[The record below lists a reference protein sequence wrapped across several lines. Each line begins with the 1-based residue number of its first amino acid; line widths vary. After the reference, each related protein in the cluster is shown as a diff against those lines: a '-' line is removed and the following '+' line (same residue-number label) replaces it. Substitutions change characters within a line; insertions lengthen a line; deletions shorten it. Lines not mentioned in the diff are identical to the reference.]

1 MILTFSLDAS
11 LHPDPSVIQISR
23 DGVLLTICDATRSVL
38 PCAVV
43 PSSVDANGDL
53 TVTVY
58 TLHASTWNFAVHQPF
73 AYTGFFQPVD
83 NPPTLNSVKAG
94 SAIPVKFSLGGNQS
108 LAVLARGYPV
118 SQKVTCSSTSPID
131 AIEQTVNAGSSSL
144 TFSSSSNQ
152 YTYVW
157 KSDSTWAGTCRTF
170 TLKLA
175 DGSSHQAY
183 FKFTK

>member
-1 MILTFSLDAS
+1 
-11 LHPDPSVIQISR
+11 
-23 DGVLLTICDATRSVL
+23 
-38 PCAVV
+38 
-43 PSSVDANGDL
+43 
-53 TVTVY
+53 VTVY

-73 AYTGFFQPVD
+73 AYSGFFQPVD
-83 NPPTLNSVKAG
+83 NPATLNSVKAG
-94 SAIPVKFSLGGNQS
+94 SAIPVKFSLGGNQG

-144 TFSSSSNQ
+144 TFTSSSNQ

-157 KSDSTWAGTCRTF
+157 KTDSTWTGTCRTF

-175 DGSSHQAY
+175 DGSSRQAY